1 MHGSREL
8 EVTRKTKFRPGK
20 EEDLRKSGYKNN
32 KTSKDHRK
40 PEVSGFDMWG
50 DSDEVNDGC

>member
-20 EEDLRKSGYKNN
+20 EEALRKSNHKRTKPNN
-32 KTSKDHRK
+32 DHRK

-50 DSDEVNDGC
+50 EVDEVNDGC

>member
-20 EEDLRKSGYKNN
+20 EEDLRKSIYKKN
-32 KTSKDHRK
+32 KHSKDHK
-40 PEVSGFDMWG
+40 KSEPSGFDMWG
-50 DSDEVNDGC
+50 DEVNDGC